1 MKNNR
6 KKSSIDPLAIQV
18 RQQSGSPQALYD
30 AFRAANWGR
39 FQNILEWS
47 YPRYRTAKFFC
58 GLNTKNT
65 FQLAKWIYLPLES
78 PSESLRWAA
87 AMATFKADEI
97 KKFNQFVVQSENN
110 RGNFR
115 QINEMSKTLLS
126 DTMLSYAGLGA
137 FLFSLSRQEGLESQR
152 RWMEEELY
160 VANTS
165 MANALF
171 YFKGIAAETDR
182 DPVDIFNTMF
192 AAFFVNID
200 DPEFC
205 GMITHVVLN
214 GPISLKHF
222 HDISKFFA
230 NQPIV
235 DQYELAANAVCSNV
249 HFLRSDSDE
258 NLDLFWDVML
268 ETGDWRAEGISQLD
282 AEIDSDSVFLP
293 LSNPNSILFLEDLL
307 GTLKGPEFND
317 REFRTTLA
325 NEFFCIQNSPAAYLA
340 SSCYHIKSA
349 NSIEAYLQ
357 ALARREIAQAYLSH
371 SAPSKAGRR
380 RASITFDVLT
390 DELESATTQIE
401 KREIFRLACLSGI
414 RENRFRDVLLCLFDI
429 TSSDPDASTYFP
441 TIAFFQ
447 VCGED
452 ELVDA
457 SDDPRVPVAISRVQR
472 DIQEDGSDLL
482 FLSVEQYLM
491 EHAVAKPSE
500 LDVDPDKH
508 VEFLYEACSLECL
521 RQSLEFDSKL
531 EVEEERLALLNIL
544 SATQSERKTVYE
556 QEAHIIVGRQ
566 TVEELLQRYGVGKI
580 HCDEK
585 AILNWAEEELAAK
598 FIRLKDFIEAGLLPV
613 TKDADVEFLSHI
625 SSGKEG
631 AFTFR
636 VPSSEALSIA
646 SSFITELANKYALD
660 PRHGIDSYLSLGMR
674 HGELEEHLRTPL
686 SNRELLSS
694 KDITAYARTTF
705 WNGIFTPNIGSEIG
719 EVIAGF
725 SEKYDGILKDIKNE
739 RIQVKRNDKPAGIID
754 LRWQEHEILSFAPA
768 FARAENIH
776 DLLEEF
782 SKNYWPVVEQK
793 LKPAREII
801 RNEIGPLLHSLIDE
815 LENEVASRT
824 GYERLGPF
832 SDAITRAR
840 EDLDV
845 AIKELASWHNVAR
858 STDTEPIALTDIIA
872 ATEKIVAR
880 LYPRFRPDVEITGD
894 TNVSLTSSLH
904 VLIEVFKALFINV
917 QEHSG
922 IDNPKIVVDIDATV
936 SDQLIVEFSS
946 SCSDIEAGIYAAEL
960 ANQRIQTGEYEAQLP
975 KEGGSGLPKVARA
988 TVKEGRPN
996 TVVSVDEERSLFC
1009 VQMSFSLLHI

>member
-1 MKNNR
+1 MKKKR
-6 KKSSIDPLAIQV
+6 KKSFIDPLTIQV
-18 RQQSGSPQALYD
+18 RQQRGSSQALHD
-30 AFRAANWGR
+30 AFRATNWDR
-39 FQNILEWS
+39 FQNVLRWS
-47 YPRYRTAKFFC
+47 YPRYRTANIFC
-58 GLNTKNT
+58 GLSTKNN
-65 FQLAKWIYLPLES
+65 FQLAKWMYLPHES
-78 PSESLRWAA
+78 PSESLRWTA
-87 AMATFKADEI
+87 AMATFKSDEVE
-97 KKFNQFVVQSENN
+97 KFNQFVVQAENY

-115 QINEMSKTLLS
+115 QIEEMSKTLLS
-126 DTMLSYAGLGA
+126 DTVLSYAGLGTL
-137 FLFSLSRQEGLESQR
+137 LFSLSREKGLESQR
-152 RWMEEELY
+152 RWMEEKLY

-165 MANALF
+165 MVNALF
-171 YFKGIAAETDR
+171 YFKGIAAESDR

-192 AAFFVNID
+192 ATFFVKMDN
-200 DPEFC
+200 PEFC
-205 GMITHVVLN
+205 EMITHVVLN
-214 GPISLKHF
+214 DPISLKRF
-222 HDISKFFA
+222 HEISRFFA

-235 DQYELAANAVCSNV
+235 DQYELAANVVCSNV
-249 HFLRSDSDE
+249 HFLGNYSDE

-282 AEIDSDSVFLP
+282 AEIDSESVFLP
-293 LSNPNSILFLEDLL
+293 LSDLNSSSFLQDLL

-317 REFRTTLA
+317 RAFRTTLA
-325 NEFFCIQNSPAAYLA
+325 NEFFCVQNSPSSYLA
-340 SSCYHIKSA
+340 SSCYHVKSA

-357 ALARREIAQAYLSH
+357 AFARREISQAYLSK
-371 SAPSKAGRR
+371 SSPSDAGRR
-380 RASITFDVLT
+380 KVSITFDTLT
-390 DELESATTQIE
+390 AELESAATQLE

-414 RENRFRDVLLCLFDI
+414 QEKRFRDVLLCLFDI
-429 TSSDPDASTYFP
+429 TSLDPDASAYFP

-452 ELVDA
+452 ELLDA

-472 DIQEDGSDLL
+472 DIPEDGSDLL
-482 FLSVEQYLM
+482 FLSVEQYLT
-491 EHAVAKPSE
+491 ENGASKPSE

-508 VEFLYEACSLECL
+508 VEFLYEACSFEAL

-544 SATQSERKTVYE
+544 SATKSERKIACE
-556 QEAHIIVGRQ
+556 EEAHKIVGRQ

-585 AILNWAEEELAAK
+585 AILHWAEEELAAK

-625 SSGKEG
+625 SSGNEG
-631 AFTFR
+631 TFTFR

-646 SSFITELANKYALD
+646 SSFTTELANKYALD

-686 SNRELLSS
+686 SNRDLLSS
-694 KDITAYARTTF
+694 KDVTAYVKTTF
-705 WNGIFTPNIGSEIG
+705 WNGTFTHNIGSEIG
-719 EVIAGF
+719 EVIAEF
-725 SEKYDGILKDIKNE
+725 SEKYDNTLKDIKNE
-739 RIQVKRNDKPAGIID
+739 RIQVKRKDKPAGIID

-768 FARAENIH
+768 FARSENIH

-782 SKNYWPVVEQK
+782 SKTYWAVVGQK
-793 LKPAREII
+793 LKPAKDSVL
-801 RNEIGPLLHSLIDE
+801 NEIGPLLHALIDE
-815 LENEVASRT
+815 LEDEVASRT

-880 LYPRFRPDVEITGD
+880 LYRRFKPNVEITGD
-894 TNVSLTSSLH
+894 THVSLTSSLH

-922 IDNPKIVVDIDATV
+922 IDNPRIVVHIDAAV
-936 SDQLIVEFSS
+936 SDQLVVKFSS
-946 SCSDIEAGIYAAEL
+946 SCSDIEAGISAAEL

-988 TVKEGRPN
+988 TVKDGRPN
-996 TVVSVDEERSLFC
+996 TVVSIDEEYSLFC